1 MRIETRKDLNVLTMA
16 LACVAL
22 IVILCGLPLTAAEP
36 ADPPPGGA
44 APKRIKVIDDL
55 AYRSG
60 GSKAWRLDLAMP
72 ENFGDERH
80 PALVIVHGGGW
91 RAGTKHDRPYRT
103 LLLDYALKGYVTVS
117 VEYRLLGEAPFP
129 ACIEDVKCAVRWLRA
144 HAAEYHVDPDR
155 IGAFG
160 HSAGAHLALMLA
172 MCPASAGL
180 EGDGGWNEF
189 SSRVNAVVAASTPV
203 RVRGTGPDADR
214 WSPTSY
220 INITNN
226 LPPILLIQGTQD
238 EIIAPATVEAFVDK
252 LKLVEGLD
260 VTYLRVTNGVH
271 ATAYDMYVETSRNAM
286 ERFYTRTLHVR

>member
-1 MRIETRKDLNVLTMA
+1 MRIETCNRMNALTAILAMLAVLAMLRA
-16 LACVAL
+16 
-22 IVILCGLPLTAAEP
+22 IPLTAAEQTDLP
-36 ADPPPGGA
+36 AGGA
-44 APKRIKVIDDL
+44 APKQIKVIDDL

-60 GSKAWRLDLAMP
+60 SSKAWRLDLAVP
-72 ENFGDERH
+72 ENFGEEKH

-117 VEYRLLGEAPFP
+117 VEYRLTGEAPFP

-160 HSAGAHLALMLA
+160 HSAGAHLVLMLA

-180 EGDGGWNEF
+180 EGEGGWNEF
-189 SSRVNAVVAASTPV
+189 SSRLNAVAAASTPV

-220 INITNN
+220 ITNN
-226 LPPILLIQGTQD
+226 LPPMLFIQGTKD
-238 EIIAPATVEAFVDK
+238 EIVSPPTVDAFVDK
-252 LKLVEGLD
+252 LKQVEGLD
-260 VTYLRVTNGVH
+260 VTYLQVTNGVH

>member
-1 MRIETRKDLNVLTMA
+1 MSTGIHKQTRLRPTLLAA
-16 LACVAL
+16 L
-22 IVILCGLPLTAAEP
+22 LTAALFHVLSSAAADP
-36 ADPPPGGA
+36 ADPS
-44 APKRIKVIDDL
+44 APKEIKILDDL

-60 GSKAWRLDLAMP
+60 ASKAWRLDLAMP
-72 ENFGDERH
+72 VNFGAEKH

-91 RAGTKHDRPYRT
+91 RAGSKRDRPYRT
-103 LLLDYALKGYVTVS
+103 LLMDYALKGYVTVS
-117 VEYRLLGEAPFP
+117 VEYRLTGEAPFP

-144 HAAEYHVDPDR
+144 HAEEYNVDPDR
-155 IGAFG
+155 IGTFG

-172 MCPASAGL
+172 MCPASADL

-189 SSRVNAVVAASTPV
+189 SSRVNSVVAASTPV

-220 INITNN
+220 ITNN

-238 EIIAPATVEAFVDK
+238 EIVSPSTVDAFVDR
-252 LKLVEGLD
+252 LKAVEGLD

-271 ATAYDMYVETSRNAM
+271 ATAYDMHVETSRNAM
-286 ERFYTRTLHVR
+286 ERFYSRTLGPR

>member
-1 MRIETRKDLNVLTMA
+1 MRTETRTRLTLLGSMA
-16 LACVAL
+16 GLLAL
-22 IVILCGLPLTAAEP
+22 SGILSRLPLTAAEQKELP
-36 ADPPPGGA
+36 AGGA
-44 APKRIKVIDDL
+44 EPKQIKVIDDL

-60 GSKAWRLDLAMP
+60 GSKSWRLDLAMP
-72 ENFGDERH
+72 ENFGDEKH

-91 RAGTKHDRPYRT
+91 RAGTKRDRPYRT
-103 LLLDYALKGYVTVS
+103 LLLDYALKGYVAVS

-172 MCPASAGL
+172 MSPPPAGL

-203 RVRGTGPDADR
+203 RARGTGADADR

-220 INITNN
+220 ITNN

-238 EIIAPATVEAFVDK
+238 EVVSPATVDAFVDK
-252 LKLVEGLD
+252 LKLVDGLD
-260 VTYLRVTNGVH
+260 VRYLRVTNGVH

-286 ERFYTRTLHVR
+286 ERFYGRTLHSR

>member
-1 MRIETRKDLNVLTMA
+1 MRTQSRSRFTTLKLMAALLSLSGILSAMPLAAAESKDLPA
-16 LACVAL
+16 
-22 IVILCGLPLTAAEP
+22 GGAEP
-36 ADPPPGGA
+36 
-44 APKRIKVIDDL
+44 KQIKVIDDL

-60 GSKAWRLDLAMP
+60 SSKSWRLDLAMP
-72 ENFGDERH
+72 ENFGEAKH

-91 RAGTKHDRPYRT
+91 RAGTKRDRPYRT
-103 LLLDYALKGYVTVS
+103 LLLDYALKGYVAVS

-160 HSAGAHLALMLA
+160 HSAGAHLVLMLA

-180 EGDGGWNEF
+180 EGDGGCNEF
-189 SSRVNAVVAASTPV
+189 SSRVNSVVAASTPV
-203 RVRGTGPDADR
+203 RVRGTGADADR

-220 INITNN
+220 ITNN

-238 EIIAPATVEAFVDK
+238 EVVSPATVDAFVDK

-286 ERFYTRTLHVR
+286 ERFYARTLHSP

>member
-1 MRIETRKDLNVLTMA
+1 MKIEPRNKANALKTILAALVLSTILREMRSS
-16 LACVAL
+16 
-22 IVILCGLPLTAAEP
+22 AAEP
-36 ADPPPGGA
+36 KDMPVGEKT
-44 APKRIKVIDDL
+44 PKQIRVFDDL

-60 GSKAWRLDLAMP
+60 ESKAWRLDLAMP
-72 ENFGDERH
+72 ENFGDEKH

-91 RAGTKHDRPYRT
+91 RAGTKRDRPYRT

-144 HAAEYHVDPDR
+144 HAAEYHVDPTR

-189 SSRVNAVVAASTPV
+189 SSQVNAVVAASTPV
-203 RVRGTGPDADR
+203 HVRGTDPEADH

-220 INITNN
+220 ITNN
-226 LPPILLIQGTQD
+226 LPPILLIQGTKD
-238 EIIAPATVEAFVDK
+238 EIVSPATVNAFVDK

-260 VTYLRVTNGVH
+260 VTYLQVTNGVH

-286 ERFYTRTLHVR
+286 ERFYARTLHGR

>member
-1 MRIETRKDLNVLTMA
+1 MRTETRNRLPVLRLTAAFLA
-16 LACVAL
+16 LFG
-22 IVILCGLPLTAAEP
+22 ILREMSLTAAEQSDLP
-36 ADPPPGGA
+36 AGGA
-44 APKRIKVIDDL
+44 EPKRITVIDDL

-60 GSKAWRLDLAMP
+60 SSKSWRLDLAMP
-72 ENFGDERH
+72 ENFGDEKH

-91 RAGTKHDRPYRT
+91 RAGTKRDRPYRT

-144 HAAEYHVDPDR
+144 HAAEYHVDADR

-160 HSAGAHLALMLA
+160 HSAGAHLVLMLA
-172 MCPASAGL
+172 MSPASAGL
-180 EGDGGWNEF
+180 EGDGGYNEF
-189 SSRVNAVVAASTPV
+189 SSRVNSVVAASTPV
-203 RVRGTGPDADR
+203 RVRGTGADADR

-220 INITNN
+220 LTNN

-238 EIIAPATVEAFVDK
+238 EVISPATVDAFVDK
-252 LKLVEGLD
+252 LKRVEGLD

-286 ERFYTRTLHVR
+286 ERFYARTLRRP

>member
-1 MRIETRKDLNVLTMA
+1 MRSRTGKRLN
-16 LACVAL
+16 
-22 IVILCGLPLTAAEP
+22 ILTAALGSLVLLAIPRIMPLLAAAEP
-36 ADPPPGGA
+36 PDLPASGA
-44 APKRIKVIDDL
+44 APKQIRVIDDL

-60 GSKAWRLDLAMP
+60 SSKAWRLDLAMP
-72 ENFGDERH
+72 ENFGEEKH

-117 VEYRLLGEAPFP
+117 VEYRLTGEAPFP

-160 HSAGAHLALMLA
+160 HSAGAHLVLMLA

-180 EGDGGWNEF
+180 EGDGGWSEF

-203 RVRGTGPDADR
+203 RVRGTGADADR

-220 INITNN
+220 ITNN
-226 LPPILLIQGTQD
+226 LPPLLLIQGTKD
-238 EIIAPATVEAFVDK
+238 EVVSPSTVDAFVDK
-252 LKLVEGLD
+252 LKQVEGLD
-260 VTYLRVTNGVH
+260 VTYLQVTNGVH

-286 ERFYTRTLHVR
+286 ERFYTRTLRVR

>member
-1 MRIETRKDLNVLTMA
+1 MRTQSQSRFTTLKPTAA
-16 LACVAL
+16 LLAL
-22 IVILCGLPLTAAEP
+22 SGILCGMSLTAAEP
-36 ADPPPGGA
+36 NVPPAGGA
-44 APKRIKVIDDL
+44 EPKQIKLIDDL

-60 GSKAWRLDLAMP
+60 SSKSWRLDLAMP
-72 ENFGDERH
+72 ENFGDTKH

-91 RAGTKHDRPYRT
+91 RAGTKRDRPYRT

-172 MCPASAGL
+172 MCPATAGL
-180 EGDGGWNEF
+180 EGDGGWSEF
-189 SSRVNAVVAASTPV
+189 SSRVNSVVAASTPV
-203 RVRGTGPDADR
+203 RVRGTGADADH

-220 INITNN
+220 ITNN

-238 EIIAPATVEAFVDK
+238 EVVSPATVDAFVDK

-260 VTYLRVTNGVH
+260 VNYLRVTNGVH

-286 ERFYTRTLHVR
+286 ERFYSRTLRSH